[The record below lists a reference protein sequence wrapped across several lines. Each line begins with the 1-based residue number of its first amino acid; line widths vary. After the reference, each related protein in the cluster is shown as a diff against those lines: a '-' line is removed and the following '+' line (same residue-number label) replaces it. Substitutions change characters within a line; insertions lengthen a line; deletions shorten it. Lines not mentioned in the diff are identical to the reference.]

1 MNPSR
6 RRKPAFVR
14 DPTPLTRA
22 IIHRRAPVPLS
33 DMRFF
38 ANGYICKKTP
48 PPMRARPKGA
58 VERKASAKYSSLAEK
73 ISAFLLRGRIR
84 SYIIFNRFRQE
95 NRLQSHAGVAE
106 LADAYGS
113 GPYGGNPVKVQ
124 VLSPAPYEC
133 KPGICRVFCFQ
144 HSIAHSRNFAQTLL
158 RRTSPQNLDIAAR
171 TLARTSCTHHVK
183 HGKCNLRQ

>member
-38 ANGYICKKTP
+38 ANGYICKKTT

-113 GPYGGNPVKVQ
+113 GPYGGNPMKVQ
-124 VLSPAPYEC
+124 VLSPAPSNATGRLCGLFSFSRRQCEQDTRPAPSQRRR
-133 KPGICRVFCFQ
+133 KPLPPPCFPNGGN
-144 HSIAHSRNFAQTLL
+144 ATLPGE
-158 RRTSPQNLDIAAR
+158 TQNRQAA
-171 TLARTSCTHHVK
+171 V
-183 HGKCNLRQ
+183 